1 MSKRGSGASA
11 GADEG
16 SNKEP
21 QWVASPPERI
31 GKWLEGKTPADFNA
45 LEQDGRVLYPD
56 AILRRDTKAD
66 RLLEVAVL
74 LRVPTVS
81 ETVRARISALDWV
94 AELSGAKTRPTKE
107 QAEALIGGNYFDD
120 LDTICLL
127 EHCIVDIE
135 PLPDGTNPKYMTA
148 KFLEKMHPKTSLHD
162 VYARLSF
169 YQAVEDPRIH
179 DLTEEQFI
187 QSVAAIARVRNVS
200 PLVAIDG
207 RAHGSFIVS
216 MAERLSTL
224 LTQ

>member
-1 MSKRGSGASA
+1 MSKLGSGAAA
-11 GADEG
+11 GA

-56 AILRRDTKAD
+56 VIMKRDTKSD
-66 RLLEVAVL
+66 RLMETPVL

-94 AELSGAKTRPTKE
+94 AKLSGAKTRPTKE
-107 QAEALIGGNYFDD
+107 QAESLIGGNYFDD

-127 EHCIVDIE
+127 EHSICDVE
-135 PLPDGTNPKYMTA
+135 PLADGTNPKYMTA
-148 KFLEKMHPKTSLHD
+148 HFLEKMHPKTSLHD

-179 DLTEEQFI
+179 DLTEDQFI
-187 QSVAAIARVRNVS
+187 QAVAAIAKARNVS

-216 MAERLSTL
+216 MAERLSNL